1 MRHATNG
8 RPSLRPLS
16 EAFAQFRDRIAAAE
30 IGRRLDLSTST
41 ISRDR
46 KDAPVE
52 SWSFAEVVEL
62 IRTDELLRHVL
73 SDYLDGGHSSSADP
87 RLLAADLAREVQA
100 TADLHCTVMAAQA
113 DGKIDPRERALIRQ
127 RILDRQNTDAALLR
141 DLEAMDQREGAR
153 S

>member
-1 MRHATNG
+1 
-8 RPSLRPLS
+8 LRPLS

-46 KDAPVE
+46 KDSPVE
-52 SWSFAEVVEL
+52 SWSFAEL

-73 SDYLDGGHSSSADP
+73 TDYLDGGHSSSADP

-141 DLEAMDQREGAR
+141 DLEAMDAREGAR